1 MGRLVNLLTN
11 IKLGFKTC
19 KAHTNNPAYLAVVSV
34 MKKTFFKRFM
44 SGVIVFNF
52 FLATAAAYK

>member
-1 MGRLVNLLTN
+1 MGRLVALLVN

-19 KAHTNNPAYLAVVSV
+19 NARTNDPAYLAVVSV

-52 FLATAAAYK
+52 SLATAADK